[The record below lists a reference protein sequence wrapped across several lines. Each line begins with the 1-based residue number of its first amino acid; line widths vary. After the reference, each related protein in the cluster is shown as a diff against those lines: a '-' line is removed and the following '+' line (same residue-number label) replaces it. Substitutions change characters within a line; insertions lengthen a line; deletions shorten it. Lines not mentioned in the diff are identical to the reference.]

1 MNKRI
6 IGFIF
11 CLILF
16 NVQMFANEIGL
27 RVLGNDQ
34 DGYYVNI
41 YWGKQLISDQSR
53 SGELEAYFDNED
65 YAVREMLQ
73 GWKAT
78 QVKKENGKIILSGQ
92 VYLKR
97 LETDLSV
104 NVIYEIVNKNVVS
117 KQIELQQNN
126 LSLLF
131 YSLGTSIVP
140 ECSPSSYWS
149 FDDNMNMGGTVH
161 ETYTAA
167 GYILNDTLAIGLL
180 TDAGNRNLWTRN
192 IRRRPSKQG
201 EIGFRAIR
209 EICDANLIRI
219 SNKDERLRQ
228 NNFVKYTFGEVSD
241 FNHPVDT
248 CLYPIPNVTTWK
260 TYHNGY
266 VKKHGNIYK
275 IEKRG
280 KEVSG
285 VRIPYYLTDG
295 FYTIRFK
302 HRSNNPITIRLF
314 KGEGIENKDIIG
326 LHYQSDIPS
335 LQSEWVEQ
343 EETVFIAN
351 TEDKPIYLLI
361 AASGLN
367 DSSSSLLIKD
377 LEVIRSDAHNYAYHR
392 LEQGKK
398 SVKKVF
404 IFVNSS
410 QATLHDLR
418 LASQIYL
425 AEGLNFVGTTEEKCV
440 YACYQML
447 MWITSRYNFAPL
459 NVPSINY
466 APDMY
471 NRDSFW
477 SLMGVYDK
485 EASEEIFNA
494 WASTQDERGA
504 IGTIITPSMGSRE
517 VKGNEATLEFLWYAW
532 VNHKLYGTPIPMDKI
547 KKAFEFCMNEYDPDG
562 DGICAAEFVLGQN
575 DVVDYPDK
583 TTDLAVNQGMFAV
596 TMQVA
601 KELGMPVTQ
610 DYIEKTNQE
619 YRNFYDNKRGY
630 LVDNR
635 KYPYSITFNSLLP
648 EFVSW
653 WLFNRPI
660 LTSEMVIN
668 TLNRIPYR
676 NGYSPII
683 SHVGDI
689 YFTQENKPFS
699 PNMFWD
705 NGVYYNAG
713 SWLREEIC
721 GYVAGLKH
729 GWKDAEMRIKKRLAV
744 EINLH
749 PDEPFSHEF
758 LPFDVTIPGCW
769 WPSTRVFSWNV
780 FVLRALEVAGMRLP
794 VQDPGYAKSVLS
806 AGR

>member
-161 ETYTAA
+161 ETYPAA

-326 LHYQSDIPS
+326 LRC
-335 LQSEWVEQ
+335 
-343 EETVFIAN
+343 
-351 TEDKPIYLLI
+351 
-361 AASGLN
+361 
-367 DSSSSLLIKD
+367 
-377 LEVIRSDAHNYAYHR
+377 EV
-392 LEQGKK
+392 
-398 SVKKVF
+398 
-404 IFVNSS
+404 
-410 QATLHDLR
+410 T
-418 LASQIYL
+418 
-425 AEGLNFVGTTEEKCV
+425 
-440 YACYQML
+440 
-447 MWITSRYNFAPL
+447 
-459 NVPSINY
+459 
-466 APDMY
+466 
-471 NRDSFW
+471 
-477 SLMGVYDK
+477 
-485 EASEEIFNA
+485 
-494 WASTQDERGA
+494 
-504 IGTIITPSMGSRE
+504 
-517 VKGNEATLEFLWYAW
+517 
-532 VNHKLYGTPIPMDKI
+532 
-547 KKAFEFCMNEYDPDG
+547 
-562 DGICAAEFVLGQN
+562 
-575 DVVDYPDK
+575 
-583 TTDLAVNQGMFAV
+583 
-596 TMQVA
+596 
-601 KELGMPVTQ
+601 
-610 DYIEKTNQE
+610 
-619 YRNFYDNKRGY
+619 KR
-630 LVDNR
+630 V
-635 KYPYSITFNSLLP
+635 
-648 EFVSW
+648 
-653 WLFNRPI
+653 
-660 LTSEMVIN
+660 
-668 TLNRIPYR
+668 
-676 NGYSPII
+676 
-683 SHVGDI
+683 
-689 YFTQENKPFS
+689 
-699 PNMFWD
+699 
-705 NGVYYNAG
+705 
-713 SWLREEIC
+713 
-721 GYVAGLKH
+721 
-729 GWKDAEMRIKKRLAV
+729 
-744 EINLH
+744 
-749 PDEPFSHEF
+749 
-758 LPFDVTIPGCW
+758 
-769 WPSTRVFSWNV
+769 
-780 FVLRALEVAGMRLP
+780 
-794 VQDPGYAKSVLS
+794 
-806 AGR
+806 